1 MTILFVTHY
10 AGYYGANKSMVTLI
24 GLLREK
30 YDIQPLV
37 LLPSEGAVCQ
47 SLKEN
52 NIPYTVQHY
61 YWWVNDNKGV
71 FQYWLNKRKQLKNI
85 FKCRQISKLLQ
96 GRNIDLVYS
105 NSVTIN
111 MGMLIA
117 KQLHVPH
124 VWHFRESLSQFKL
137 SLSLPLSLSLWNKPQ
152 NKKYILISDYMM
164 NYYRQYLPQDR
175 MQKVYNGVTL
185 PEGVSRK
192 NPNLI
197 NGRLKV
203 AIVGVACEQKNQMEL
218 LQAQALLKS
227 QGVEIETYIIGTN
240 KKEYQA
246 QLEQYIVEHD
256 LNDLVHQ
263 VGHTDDVFGMLQEMN
278 LGVVCAKDEAFGRT
292 TIEFMLM
299 KMPVV
304 VSDSGANAELV
315 RMGVDGQVYP
325 IGDVDALAAAIKRY
339 VEQPE
344 LLQVQGKSACQ
355 YAMDNFSAETNAEA
369 IYKVINE
376 VMNE

>member
-24 GLLREK
+24 SLLREK
-30 YDIQPLV
+30 YGVKPLV
-37 LLPSEGAVCQ
+37 LLPSEGAVCHN
-47 SLKEN
+47 LKEN
-52 NIPYTVQHY
+52 NISYLVHHY

-85 FKCRQISKLLQ
+85 FKYRRISKLLQ

-111 MGMLIA
+111 IGMLFA

-124 VWHFRESLSQFKL
+124 VWHFRESLSQFNL
-137 SLSLPLSLSLWNKPQ
+137 SLSLSLSLSLWNKPQ

-164 NYYRQYLPQDR
+164 DFYRKYLPQDR
-175 MQKVYNGVTL
+175 MMRIYNGVDL
-185 PEGVSRK
+185 PKGVSRT
-192 NPNLI
+192 NPNVVLK
-197 NGRLKV
+197 RLKV
-203 AIVGVACEQKNQMEL
+203 AIVGVACDQKNQMEL
-218 LQAQALLKS
+218 LQAQALLKAK
-227 QGVEIETYIIGTN
+227 GVEIETYVIGTN
-240 KKEYQA
+240 KKEYLA
-246 QLEQYIVEHD
+246 QLEQYIAEHD
-256 LNDLVHQ
+256 LKELVHL
-263 VGHTDDVFGMLQEMN
+263 VGHTDDVFSVLQEMN

-315 RMGVDGQVYP
+315 CDGVDGMVYP
-325 IGDVDALAAAIKRY
+325 LGNVSALADAIRNY
-339 VEQPE
+339 VENPK
-344 LLQVQGKSACQ
+344 LLEEHGKTA
-355 YAMDNFSAETNAEA
+355 YEHARENFSAEQNAEI
-369 IYKVINE
+369 IYKTINE
-376 VMNE
+376 IMR